1 MFVIG
6 SLYTHN
12 EKNIYPNCKLVG
24 FGDRIS
30 LFQTALQ
37 GDIVIFHS
45 LILLLDSLINH
56 NFVDV
61 FATPPQLFPIELGTL
76 TGVETDVIG
85 L

>member
-1 MFVIG
+1 M
-6 SLYTHN
+6 SL
-12 EKNIYPNCKLVG
+12 L
-24 FGDRIS
+24 
-30 LFQTALQ
+30 QTALQ